1 MKNILILSAI
11 TAIAFASC
19 NNNSTKVETT
29 EIPVDSTAAA
39 APVLDTVSTCYTFKN
54 DKMFVALHT
63 DVVGTKV
70 TGQLAYNYAEK
81 DDNSGTISGEYKGD
95 TLFAEYKFISEGT
108 ESIREVAFV
117 KSANT
122 LTEGFGEV
130 VENGGKVI
138 FKDKATLKY
147 EGTPLS
153 ETPCAQPQ

>member
-1 MKNILILSAI
+1 MKNIIVLSTI
-11 TAIAFASC
+11 IAIAFASC

-29 EIPVDSTAAA
+29 EVPVDSLTVA
-39 APVLDTVSTCYTFKN
+39 APALDTVSTCYTFKN
-54 DKMFVALHT
+54 DKMLVTLHT

-81 DDNSGTISGEYKGD
+81 DDNSGTIAGAYKGD
-95 TLFAEYKFISEGT
+95 TLFAEYKFVSEGL

-117 KSANT
+117 KSGNT

-130 VENGGKVI
+130 VENGGKVV
-138 FKDKATLKY
+138 FKDKGTLKY